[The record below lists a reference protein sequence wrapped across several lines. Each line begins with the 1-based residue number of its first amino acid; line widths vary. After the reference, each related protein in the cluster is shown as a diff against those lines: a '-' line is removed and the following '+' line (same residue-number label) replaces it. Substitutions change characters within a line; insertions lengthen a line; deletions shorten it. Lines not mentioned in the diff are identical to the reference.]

1 MAQSRADAEKAMD
14 KFTTKYG
21 AKYDKATEC
30 LTKDR
35 KTLLAFYDFPA
46 EHWKHIRTANPIE
59 STFASV
65 RHRTVK
71 TKGCLSLQTAEIM
84 VFKLIMVAQK
94 QWLRLN
100 GKNQLPKLIQGI
112 KFTDGIEAD
121 TDNKAA
127 A

>member
-1 MAQSRADAEKAMD
+1 
-14 KFTTKYG
+14 
-21 AKYDKATEC
+21 
-30 LTKDR
+30 
-35 KTLLAFYDFPA
+35 
-46 EHWKHIRTANPIE
+46 
-59 STFASV
+59 
-65 RHRTVK
+65 
-71 TKGCLSLQTAEIM
+71 M